1 MNGNL
6 VINFRLI
13 FGDAEFGDL
22 PESVKTILA
31 KLCENHNELCST
43 TLFLFC
49 GPEKGSI
56 NKGKWTVKHHAS
68 DKRAKDHT

>member
-1 MNGNL
+1 M
-6 VINFRLI
+6 INFRLI
-13 FGDAEFGDL
+13 FGDGEFGDL

-56 NKGKWTVKHHAS
+56 NKG
-68 DKRAKDHT
+68 

>member
-1 MNGNL
+1 MFKL
-6 VINFRLI
+6 YKIHFDRLI
-13 FGDAEFGDL
+13 FGDGEFGDM

-31 KLCENHNELCST
+31 KLCENHNELCGT

-56 NKGKWTVKHHAS
+56 NKG
-68 DKRAKDHT
+68 